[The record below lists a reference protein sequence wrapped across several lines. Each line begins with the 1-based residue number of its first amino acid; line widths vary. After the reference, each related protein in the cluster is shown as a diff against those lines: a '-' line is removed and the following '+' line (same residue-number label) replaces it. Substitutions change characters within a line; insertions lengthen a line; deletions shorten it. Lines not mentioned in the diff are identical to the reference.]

1 MPTLYVNGDSHSQ
14 NCYPANTNLP
24 TATELLAKK
33 FQLEYK
39 NQALAGGSN
48 QRIIRTTLE
57 YLPKLD
63 PAKTVIVIGWSS
75 FERTEWH
82 YKDKWHQICGQAAYS
97 VDAELRELWNH
108 HITMWQ
114 SNANKERFRRIQE
127 QHQAIWCFHVLLT
140 NLGYQHLFYQG
151 CKTFF
156 FDNCPE
162 QTGPYK
168 LPWAPETWVH
178 NPYVIINEQTR
189 QSENFSQYVS
199 SKGCEHTDNW
209 AHYGAD
215 AQHIWADY
223 LEPFLQYKIN
233 QLP

>member
-14 NCYPANTNLP
+14 HCYPAHTKLP

-33 FQLEYK
+33 LQLDYK

-63 PAKTVIVIGWSS
+63 PAATVIVIGWSS
-75 FERTEWH
+75 FERTEW
-82 YKDKWHQICGQAAYS
+82 YYREKWHQICGQAAYN
-97 VDAELRELWNH
+97 VDPELRELWNN
-108 HITMWQ
+108 HITQW
-114 SNANKERFRRIQE
+114 NLNIDKERFRRMQE
-127 QHQAIWCFHVLLT
+127 QHQAIWSFHVLLT

-151 CKTFF
+151 CNTFF
-156 FDNCPE
+156 FDMCPE
-162 QTGPYK
+162 QNGPYQ
-168 LPWAPETWVH
+168 LPWPPETWAH
-178 NPYVIINEQTR
+178 SPYVTQTKR
-189 QSENFSQYVS
+189 GENFSQYVS
-199 SKGCEHTDNW
+199 SKGCEHADEW

-215 AQHIWADY
+215 AQQVWADY
-223 LEPFLQYKIN
+223 LTPLLQSKIN